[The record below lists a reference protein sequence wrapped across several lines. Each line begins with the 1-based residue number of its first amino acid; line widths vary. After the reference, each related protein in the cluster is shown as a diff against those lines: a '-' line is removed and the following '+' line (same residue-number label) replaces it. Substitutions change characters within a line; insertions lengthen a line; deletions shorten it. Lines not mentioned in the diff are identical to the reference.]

1 MTHQVELPD
10 HVYRIIQQAAEK
22 QGITPAEWIEAT
34 VSRVG
39 TPVPA
44 DHQENAIGER
54 SLREVLNGLVGSFD
68 SSQEQYGDRQVS
80 PMAEMVA
87 DKLQKQGIEVPWRRQ
102 R

>member
-1 MTHQVELPD
+1 MTHPLELPE
-10 HVYRIIQQAAEK
+10 HVYQMIQRAAKKE
-22 QGITPAEWIEAT
+22 GLTPAEWIEAT

-44 DHQENAIGER
+44 DEETER
-54 SLREVLNGLVGSFD
+54 PLSDVLKGLVGSFD
-68 SSQEQYGDRQVS
+68 SSKEHYDERVVR